1 MYTEQFRSEAR
12 KKVLLRGSRTID
24 SIANELGMPPP
35 TLKSWLRASVTMGSN
50 MKKNHFGPKS
60 KKRSLEEKFKIVLE
74 AAALKESDLGE
85 YLRRHGLHS
94 QELEQWQKELSEQLR
109 GPSKA
114 ERKEDNKLRF
124 ANVRL
129 EKEVHRKDKALAEA
143 SALLIL
149 KKKASIL
156 WGTDEGDE
164 E

>member
-1 MYTEQFRSEAR
+1 MYTEEFRKEAR
-12 KKVLLRGSRTID
+12 KKVLLRGNRPIA
-24 SIANELGMPPP
+24 SIAEELGMPTP
-35 TLKSWLRASVTMGSN
+35 TLKSWLRASVKSDSN

-74 AAALKESDLGE
+74 AAGLKEAELGE
-85 YLRRHGLHS
+85 YLRRQGLHS
-94 QELEQWQKELSEQLR
+94 VELEQWQKELSEQLR

-114 ERKEDNKLRF
+114 ERSEDNKLRF
-124 ANVRL
+124 ANIRL

-156 WGTDEGDE
+156 WGTEPGDE